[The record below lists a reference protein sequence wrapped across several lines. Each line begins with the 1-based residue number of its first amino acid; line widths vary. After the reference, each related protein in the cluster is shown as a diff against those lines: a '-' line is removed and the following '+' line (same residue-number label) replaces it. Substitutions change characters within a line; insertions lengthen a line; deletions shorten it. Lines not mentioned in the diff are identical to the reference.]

1 MSDSIEKQTSF
12 GIVMDD
18 HEMVLKTPEDNSE
31 LTPLWQKRNFYLY
44 PFVMFS
50 DLIGSRH
57 LLSLLV
63 KRDIATRYRRAYLG
77 LFWAILEPLLL
88 AGIYSVIFTILVGRS
103 DPLYAAKVVLGVIG
117 WSLFSRS
124 VTSSAKSLTDSV
136 NLFQF
141 ARVPKSVF
149 ATNGP
154 ITNIIL
160 ALFSLLSVIPFFVIH
175 DLPITINLL
184 LLPFW
189 LFILSFTGWSIGL
202 LVAPISCKIPDV
214 MNIVNFLVRAG
225 FFLSPVMWTY
235 DMFSKR
241 FGEGWQSVVAHLN
254 PTIVPITEM
263 RDAVLGTSSNV
274 PSWGYGLCFGMVVIF
289 YLFGSIIFMRSAH
302 KAVVNI

>member
-1 MSDSIEKQTSF
+1 MDGQKRVLETPRGDSQ
-12 GIVMDD
+12 
-18 HEMVLKTPEDNSE
+18 
-31 LTPLWQKRNFYLY
+31 LTPLWQKRNFYHY
-44 PFVMFS
+44 PFVMLS
-50 DLIGSRH
+50 DIISSRH

-77 LFWAILEPLLL
+77 FSWAILEPLLL
-88 AGIYSVIFTILVGRS
+88 AGVYSVVFTILVGSS

-124 VTSSAKSLTDSV
+124 VTSSAKSLTNSV

-154 ITNIIL
+154 ITNTIL
-160 ALFSLLSVIPFFVIH
+160 ALFSLLSVIPFFIIH
-175 DLPITINLL
+175 DLPVTVNLL
-184 LLPFW
+184 MVPLW
-189 LFILSFTGWSIGL
+189 LFFISFTGWSIGL
-202 LVAPISCKIPDV
+202 LVAPISCKIPDM
-214 MNIVNFLVRAG
+214 MNIINFLVRAG

-235 DMFSKR
+235 DMFSRR

-254 PTIVPITEM
+254 PTIVPLTEI
-263 RDAVLGTSSNV
+263 RDAVLGTSSNI
-274 PSWGYGLCFGMVVIF
+274 PSWGYSMCFAISVIF
-289 YLFGSIIFMRSAH
+289 YLFGSIVFMRSAH

>member
-1 MSDSIEKQTSF
+1 MIDSIEKQTSL
-12 GIVMDD
+12 GVVMDD
-18 HEMVLKTPEDNSE
+18 HKMVLKTSVDDLE
-31 LTPLWQKRNFYLY
+31 LTPLWPKRKFYLY
-44 PFVMFS
+44 PFAMFLDTIS
-50 DLIGSRH
+50 SRH

-77 LFWAILEPLLL
+77 LSWAILEPLLL
-88 AGIYSVIFTILVGRS
+88 AGVYSIVFTILVGSS
-103 DPLYAAKVVLGVIG
+103 DPLYAAKIVLGVIG

-124 VTSSAKSLTDSV
+124 VTSSAKSLTNSV

-154 ITNIIL
+154 ITNTIL
-160 ALFSLLSVIPFFVIH
+160 ALFSLISVIPFFIIH
-175 DLPITINLL
+175 DLPITMNLL
-184 LLPFW
+184 LVPFW

-202 LVAPISCKIPDV
+202 LVAPISCKIPDM

-235 DMFSKR
+235 DMFSRR

-254 PTIVPITEM
+254 PTIVPLTGM

-274 PSWGYGLCFGMVVIF
+274 PSWGYTMCFAMAVIF
-289 YLFGSIIFMRSAH
+289 YIFGSIIFMRSAH

>member
-1 MSDSIEKQTSF
+1 
-12 GIVMDD
+12 MDD
-18 HEMVLKTPEDNSE
+18 HEMVLKTGVDNSD
-31 LTPLWQKRNFYLY
+31 LTPLWSKRSFYHY
-44 PFVMFS
+44 PFVMVS
-50 DLIGSRH
+50 DILGSRH

-77 LFWAILEPLLL
+77 FSWAILEPLLL
-88 AGIYSVIFTILVGRS
+88 AGVYSVVFTILVGSS
-103 DPLYAAKVVLGVIG
+103 DPLYAAKVIIGVIG

-124 VTSSAKSLTDSV
+124 VTSSAKSLTNSV

-160 ALFSLLSVIPFFVIH
+160 ALFSLLSLIPFFIIH

-184 LLPFW
+184 IVPFW
-189 LFILSFTGWSIGL
+189 LFFLSFTGWSIGL

-235 DMFSKR
+235 DMFSRR
-241 FGEGWQSVVAHLN
+241 FGGGWQSIVAHLN
-254 PTIVPITEM
+254 PAIVPLTEM
-263 RDAVLGTSSNV
+263 RDAVLGTSSGM
-274 PSWGYGLCFGMVVIF
+274 PSWAYGMCIGMAVIF
-289 YLFGSIIFMRSAH
+289 YLFGSIVFMRSAH